1 LRARATRRPAPTATG
16 SAACVYR
23 RSTRVRAGSAA
34 AAHARA
40 RRRSVASP
48 AGARHASRD
57 SARSAAQEV
66 ESLAVRGQQQLLEY
80 RVAGVAAQ
88 RRTRLRQR
96 AIDDPEVLLE
106 HTDRGGIECL
116 AAVGEQS

>member
-1 LRARATRRPAPTATG
+1 LRAGSTRRPTPTATG
-16 SAACVYR
+16 SAARVYR
-23 RSTRVRAGSAA
+23 RSTLVRAGSAA
-34 AAHARA
+34 AAHARG
-40 RRRSVASP
+40 RQRSVASL
-48 AGARHASRD
+48 AGAHHALRAST
-57 SARSAAQEV
+57 RSAAQEV

-88 RRTRLRQR
+88 RRTRLCQR

-116 AAVGEQS
+116 